1 MKILISEEQHKFL
14 TEASKVDILVD
25 KIGFTKGDAEILG
38 QSCGG
43 ISVWVGKK
51 IFDHIVKRHMATDG
65 VEKGDALSSARRF
78 ISAGN
83 AISIFRNEIN
93 SIMDWFRVGLNGNI
107 RQYENEPFSS
117 LYQLSK
123 EWHDSLGVG
132 DGDVNYVEENE
143 VIRDYREDG
152 IGFYWVNLE
161 TNNSPE
167 ECDRMGHCGR
177 TNSSNTIYSLRETK
191 SLNPKYTLNKSY
203 LTAAV
208 GSDNVLYQM
217 KGPKNSKP
225 QEKYYSYI
233 IDLLLNDDG
242 IQSFGSEYDSSSDF
256 NLVDLSEEQIKKMYE
271 QKPNLFQ
278 GRKGKKALRKIGL
291 LSDRTTEDMMFEL
304 QIDPAYISRYVD
316 GDWTVRKY
324 KDANGRQRETGMFE
338 TLLSGDYWDLFDNGG
353 GEWETA
359 LEYYA
364 DDENTG
370 IIWDLIK
377 GFTNEDE
384 IEGKSLN
391 ELIKEFDNNYEIRN
405 ALGNAISSAES
416 DSYYVYYKRTLQNAL
431 EEYGNVTKLNDEGA
445 TIEINLKTVID
456 NHGVNEDDLD
466 DYFERCEDRYE
477 CVFDELMGDY
487 YEKPDF
493 RIDDRWTPDVDERH
507 FNEILNDYLG
517 DVRL

>member
-1 MKILISEEQHKFL
+1 VKILISEEQHYL
-14 TEASKVDILVD
+14 LIEASKKDILVQ
-25 KIGFTKGDAEILG
+25 KLG
-38 QSCGG
+38 LNERNADFISKLCGPL
-43 ISVWVGKK
+43 SV
-51 IFDHIVKRHMATDG
+51 FMANKLIDSVMMETDG
-65 VEKGDALSSARRF
+65 SEKISREEIIDYVNSNSTLQSKRF
-78 ISAGN
+78 TIT
-83 AISIFRNEIN
+83 
-93 SIMDWFRVGLNGNI
+93 SIMDWIRVGLNGNVKPHQNLSY
-107 RQYENEPFSS
+107 RK
-117 LYQLSK
+117 LYQQSK
-123 EWHDSLGVG
+123 KWHDELEVG
-132 DGDVNYVEENE
+132 DSAIDYNEEHPIVVDFRNE
-143 VIRDYREDG
+143 KGNGY
-152 IGFYWVNLE
+152 YWVDLE
-161 TNNSPE
+161 SKDCDE
-167 ECDRMGHCGR
+167 ESKRMGHCGR
-177 TNSSNTIYSLRETK
+177 SAGNLYSLRFTSPIENTK
-191 SLNPKYTLNKSY
+191 FTKNKSY
-203 LTAAV
+203 VTASV
-208 GSDNVLYQM
+208 NDSGVLLQM
-217 KGPKNSKP
+217 KGPHNKKP
-225 QEKYYSYI
+225 SEELHSYI
-233 IDLLLNDDG
+233 IPFILND
-242 IQSFGSEYDSSSDF
+242 IVNEFGSEYQSSEDF
-256 NLVDLSEEQIKKMYE
+256 SLTDLPEDKIREIYD
-271 QKPNLFQ
+271 QKPDLFDN
-278 GRKGKKALRKIGL
+278 RKGKKALRKIGL

>member
-1 MKILISEEQHKFL
+1 VKILISEEQHYL
-14 TEASKVDILVD
+14 LIEASKKDILIQ
-25 KIGFTKGDAEILG
+25 KIGLNERNAEFL
-38 QSCGG
+38 SNLCGPL
-43 ISVWVGKK
+43 SVFITNK
-51 IFDHIVKRHMATDG
+51 IIDNMMATEPG
-65 VEKGDALSSARRF
+65 IKKLSREEVIAELNSDYTLQTSRQT
-78 ISAGN
+78 IT
-83 AISIFRNEIN
+83 
-93 SIMDWFRVGLNGNI
+93 SIMDWIRVGLNGNVK
-107 RQYENEPFSS
+107 P
-117 LYQLSK
+117 YQNLSYK
-123 EWHDSLGVG
+123 ELHQQSKKWHDELQVG
-132 DGDVNYVEENE
+132 GSTIDYKEEHPVVIDFRNE
-143 VIRDYREDG
+143 KGNGY
-152 IGFYWVNLE
+152 YWVDLE
-161 TNNSPE
+161 SKDCDE
-167 ECDRMGHCGR
+167 ESKRMGHCGR
-177 TNSSNTIYSLRETK
+177 SAGNLYSLRFTSPIENTK
-191 SLNPKYTLNKSY
+191 FTKNKSY
-203 LTAAV
+203 VTASV
-208 GSDNVLYQM
+208 NDSGVLLQM
-217 KGPKNSKP
+217 KGPHNKKP
-225 QEKYYSYI
+225 SEELHSYI
-233 IDLLLNDDG
+233 IPFILND
-242 IQSFGSEYDSSSDF
+242 IVNEFGSEYQSSEDF
-256 NLVDLSEEQIKKMYE
+256 SLTDLPEDKISEIYD
-271 QKPNLFQ
+271 QKPDLFDN
-278 GRKGKKALRKIGL
+278 RKGKKALRKIGL

-466 DYFERCEDRYE
+466 DYFERCEDSYE

-493 RIDDRWTPDVDERH
+493 RIDDRWTPDVDERY
-507 FNEILNDYLG
+507 FNETLNDYLG

>member
-1 MKILISEEQHKFL
+1 MKILISEEQHYL
-14 TEASKVDILVD
+14 LIEASKKDILVQ
-25 KIGFTKGDAEILG
+25 KLG
-38 QSCGG
+38 LNERNADFISKLCGPL
-43 ISVWVGKK
+43 SV
-51 IFDHIVKRHMATDG
+51 FMANKLIDSVMMETDG
-65 VEKGDALSSARRF
+65 SEKISREEIIDYVNSNSTLQSKRF
-78 ISAGN
+78 TIT
-83 AISIFRNEIN
+83 
-93 SIMDWFRVGLNGNI
+93 SIMDWIRVGLNGNVKPHQNLSY
-107 RQYENEPFSS
+107 RK
-117 LYQLSK
+117 LYQQSK
-123 EWHDSLGVG
+123 KWHDELEVG
-132 DGDVNYVEENE
+132 DSAIDYNEEHPIVVDFRNE
-143 VIRDYREDG
+143 KGNGY
-152 IGFYWVNLE
+152 YWVDLE
-161 TNNSPE
+161 SKDCDE
-167 ECDRMGHCGR
+167 ESKRMGHCGR
-177 TNSSNTIYSLRETK
+177 SAGNLYSLRFTSPIENTK
-191 SLNPKYTLNKSY
+191 FTKNKSY
-203 LTAAV
+203 VTASV
-208 GSDNVLYQM
+208 NDSGVLLQM
-217 KGPKNSKP
+217 KGPHNKKP
-225 QEKYYSYI
+225 SEELHSYI
-233 IDLLLNDDG
+233 IPFILND
-242 IQSFGSEYDSSSDF
+242 IVNEFGSEYQSSEDF
-256 NLVDLSEEQIKKMYE
+256 SLTDLPEDKIREIYD
-271 QKPNLFQ
+271 QKPDLFDN
-278 GRKGKKALRKIGL
+278 RKGKKALRKIGL